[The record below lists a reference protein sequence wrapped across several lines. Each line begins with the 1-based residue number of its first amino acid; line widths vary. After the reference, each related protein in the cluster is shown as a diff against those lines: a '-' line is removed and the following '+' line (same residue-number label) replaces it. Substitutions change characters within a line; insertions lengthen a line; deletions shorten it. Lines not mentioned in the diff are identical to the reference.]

1 MKLFFSPL
9 CKLAALSGILFLAGC
24 AGTSPASGGG
34 SSVQV
39 YGTIDT
45 GVTMQSR

>member
-1 MKLFFSPL
+1 MKNFFIAVL
-9 CKLAALSGILFLAGC
+9 HVLSLLTISILFGC
-24 AGTSPASGGG
+24 GGYASMPGGG
-34 SSVQV
+34 SAVQM